1 MSDVFAL
8 ILRDDND
15 KDDDDDSLQEETNLS
30 TEQSK
35 NQAKVVT
42 MEPTKEEDPVDT
54 IDAKPS
60 SDETAPNDN
69 DKSKRVYVG
78 NLSWQ
83 VDWRDLKDL
92 FKTTDHE
99 VTRADVMQ
107 THDGRSKGC
116 GIVEFATPEGAKQAV
131 LTLNDT
137 ELKGRQIFVRE
148 DREEHSSNSRE
159 AMTTNNSSSASGNF
173 SCDEKAQS
181 RRVYVGNLSWDVQ
194 WPDLKDHMGA
204 AGTVVHANVIC
215 EHNGRSKGCGIVEY
229 DTVEEAQTAAE
240 TLTHTELKGRLI
252 FVRED
257 REEASNPSITGA
269 SNDRPIKKD
278 RDTNHSQGG
287 NASVYVWNL
296 SYKTEWKNLKD
307 HMRKTGN
314 VDQATILTNAE
325 GTSIGCGIVV
335 YQRPQE
341 AARAIRELQDS
352 ELDGRDIRVREDRVQ
367 GGGGRGGGMGRG
379 RGGPLGGRGRGGG
392 RGGGRGN
399 GLDKGKQLY
408 VSNVSM
414 DTDWRKLK
422 DHFKQIGEVDR
433 ANAKPGK
440 FGTVR
445 FFNKDDAT
453 MAIEKLNGV
462 DLDGSTLEV
471 RLDHKA

>member
-8 ILRDDND
+8 ILCDDD
-15 KDDDDDSLQEETNLS
+15 DHDDDDDSLQEETNLS
-30 TEQSK
+30 KEQAE
-35 NQAKVVT
+35 QVT
-42 MEPTKEEDPVDT
+42 EPTKEDPVDT
-54 IDAKPS
+54 IDPKPS
-60 SDETAPNDN
+60 SDEETAANDN

-92 FKTTDHE
+92 FKTTGHE

-116 GIVEFATPEGAKQAV
+116 GIVEFSTPEGAKQAV

-148 DREEHSSNSRE
+148 DREVAN
-159 AMTTNNSSSASGNF
+159 NNSSAASGNF
-173 SCDEKAQS
+173 SSDEKAQS

-215 EHNGRSKGCGIVEY
+215 EHNGRSKGCGTVEY
-229 DTVEEAQTAAE
+229 ETVEEAQTATE
-240 TLTHTELKGRLI
+240 TLTNTELKGRLI

-257 REEASNPSITGA
+257 REESSNPSTTDA

-278 RDTNHSQGG
+278 RDPNHSQG

-296 SYKTEWKNLKD
+296 SYETEWENLKD
-307 HMRKTGN
+307 HMRKAGN

-335 YQRPQE
+335 FQSPKE

-352 ELDGRDIRVREDRVQ
+352 ELDGRDIRLREDRVQ

-379 RGGPLGGRGRGGG
+379 RGGRLGGRGRGGRGRGRGGG
-392 RGGGRGN
+392 RGRGRGN
-399 GLDKGKQLY
+399 AVDNGTQLY
-408 VSNVSM
+408 VSNVSV

-422 DHFKQIGEVDR
+422 DHFKQIGEVDH